1 MLRSVSEQLRP
12 NSCTDIELSNFLAKV
27 SSYGRAL
34 WQEAHLGEII
44 STFPLSSWKLLGD
57 SFDKDPELGIACND
71 TVTAMAAEAL
81 L

>member
-1 MLRSVSEQLRP
+1 MDCP
-12 NSCTDIELSNFLAKV
+12 
-27 SSYGRAL
+27 L
-34 WQEAHLGEII
+34 WQEVHLGEII